1 MSSKRID
8 VPDALLCHFSFADG
22 RCCAQPAHDGF
33 CLHHATLR
41 PRPSYSAELLSH
53 LEPLMRKC
61 VSEIDLYNAL
71 SALSREVAAR
81 RMGRKRAATLA
92 YLSRALFQSD
102 QMITEKEV
110 RTGGGP
116 QWDRIRALLDDRT
129 IDISPVET
137 TPHDP
142 SRYLT
147 PMPAPANSNH
157 SAT

>member
-1 MSSKRID
+1 MSPTLFSATSPSRM
-8 VPDALLCHFSFADG
+8 DAA
-22 RCCAQPAHDGF
+22 AHNLPILPTTASASITPLSARV
-33 CLHHATLR
+33 LH
-41 PRPSYSAELLSH
+41 YSAELLSH

-81 RMGRKRAATLA
+81 RMGRKRAASLA
-92 YLSRALFQSD
+92 YLSHALFQSD
-102 QMITEKEV
+102 QMITEKEL
-110 RTGGGP
+110 RTGAGP

-142 SRYLT
+142 SRYPNT
-147 PMPAPANSNH
+147 HARSR
-157 SAT
+157 